1 MAVKNRRLF
10 VALPLEDPA
19 VSASLESILSELNLF
34 KKDLKI
40 VDNLNYHITL
50 KFLGDVKQDTADKL
64 IESFKK
70 IDPGTS
76 SVPYEL
82 KGLGCFPDF
91 SRPSV
96 IWAGITC
103 DMKPLLDMQRI
114 IEYWSSTFG
123 FEREKRRFTP
133 HLTLARVKRDTVM
146 ESALKDFITN
156 NKETFFTES
165 LFSECALYE
174 SFLHQSGPEYKKL
187 VSINF

>member
-1 MAVKNRRLF
+1 MALKTRRLF
-10 VALPLEDPA
+10 AALPLEDTSVA
-19 VSASLESILSELNLF
+19 ASLSGAINELNNF

-40 VDNLNYHITL
+40 INTENYHITL
-50 KFLGDVKQDTADKL
+50 KFLGDIKSDNADKL

-70 IDPGTS
+70 IDPGVS
-76 SVPYEL
+76 SVPFEL
-82 KGLGCFPDF
+82 KGMGCFPDF

-103 DMKPLLDMQRI
+103 DMKPLLEVQRI

-133 HLTLARVKRDTVM
+133 HLTLARVKRDTVI

-156 NKETFFTES
+156 NRETFFTRS
-165 LFSECALYE
+165 FFSECALYE
-174 SFLHQSGPEYKKL
+174 SFLHQTGPEYKKIASL
-187 VSINF
+187 KF